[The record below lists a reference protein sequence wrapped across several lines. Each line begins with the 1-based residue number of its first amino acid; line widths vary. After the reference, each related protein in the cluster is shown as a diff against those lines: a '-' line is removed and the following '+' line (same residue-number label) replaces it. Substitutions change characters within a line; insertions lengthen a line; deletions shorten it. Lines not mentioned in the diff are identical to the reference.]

1 MSTIMCIQE
10 HVLLVQEVA
19 FLWKTS
25 TLVYHNSAGFARA
38 DSSEDEEG
46 SEEEDEDVAEQAQK
60 EEARARRAGP
70 FFFI

>member
-1 MSTIMCIQE
+1 M
-10 HVLLVQEVA
+10 LLVQEVV

-25 TLVYHNSAGFARA
+25 TLAYHNSAGFARA
-38 DSSEDEEG
+38 SDSSEDEEG
-46 SEEEDEDVAEQAQK
+46 SEEEDEDVAEHAQK